1 MQFGSIFRSTAL
13 SYVFFPKLSMPILN
27 DIILIWFQDE
37 VTLNKYNNYAD
48 FKKIARKDL
57 IFLMIILSYQ
67 FFVNS

>member
-1 MQFGSIFRSTAL
+1 
-13 SYVFFPKLSMPILN
+13 MPILN

-57 IFLMIILSYQ
+57 IFFLNDNIVLSI
-67 FFVNS
+67 FVNLFMM

>member
-1 MQFGSIFRSTAL
+1 
-13 SYVFFPKLSMPILN
+13 MPILN